1 MIWSMDL
8 LSVVLTGFLGAFLF
22 FETSKKEFSFYEKHK
37 KGIFYC
43 AAACIVLLACAM
55 MLSAVQTGL
64 PFRVKNLPAACLICG
79 LVFFLLALFSKTT
92 IITQRLRRVLRFA
105 SRAAVLTVM
114 LELCVFNFNAYH
126 LLSADYQ
133 RADLTLD
140 YAAFTN
146 FTKSA
151 DGYRTVQA
159 GGASIEFPQVG
170 MPVGTVKIEAQSTTN
185 AAVKVSVNYADE
197 TNRAYRTGIK
207 EAEIIRGNEKS
218 SVLTCNYS
226 GNVSKLRFDFSAGK
240 EESITVKAIV
250 LNEPVPFEF
259 SFMRFFSVFGAA
271 MLVYLFYSS
280 AQMKKKYK
288 DNQTV
293 CKGAALVIAL
303 FMVFAALGM
312 TQLYRV
318 DSGVTLEQ
326 EFTSK
331 TGNQITQELVD
342 AFEKGS
348 VTLDVKPS
356 EGLKALEN
364 PYDWSQRIES
374 GAAYAWDHVYYEGNY
389 YSYYGIAPVVLLFL
403 PYHLLTG
410 FYFPTVWA
418 VFLFGAIGL
427 FFLMK
432 TVMAFFDRFFRDVPS
447 SFVLMALIMAL
458 VSCGV
463 WFNFITPNFYEI
475 AQTSGFACVT
485 AGSFFLLSS
494 NIVGDGKIRR
504 WRVALSGVLLSLAVL
519 CRPTLAVYC
528 IAAVAF
534 LIAGFQKLRR
544 QTQEQIKQGKARG
557 GFFRR
562 YGVYIL
568 CAAIPFLVIGGA
580 QMLYNYARFGSFM
593 DFGIDYSL
601 TINDFTR
608 SQYHTHLAAIGLY
621 NFLLA
626 FPSVNTAFPFVHSA
640 FSTLDLN
647 GYYFIANQTAIGLF
661 FRALPMFSYFFAF
674 RAYRCMPK
682 EKRHK
687 AALLLL
693 LSCVAA
699 PLIIIISIWESG
711 YGVRYCT
718 DFSWQLLL
726 GAFAIAF
733 TIYLNTKNAG
743 VKRILSRVLT
753 GSFLLCVVV
762 NFAFVFEYQFI
773 ALSKNGT
780 GRELLLSLART
791 FEFWH

>member
-1 MIWSMDL
+1 MVLSMDF
-8 LSVVLTGFLGAFLF
+8 LSVVLTGFLGIYLF

-37 KGIFYC
+37 RGIFYC
-43 AAACIVLLACAM
+43 AVGSIVLLACIM
-55 MLSAVQTGL
+55 MLSVMQTGI
-64 PFRVKNLPAACLICG
+64 PFKVKNLPAACLICG
-79 LVFFLLALFSKTT
+79 LIFFFLAVFSKTKL
-92 IITQRLRRVLRFA
+92 IAERFRRVLRFA
-105 SRAAVLTVM
+105 ARAAVLTVM

-133 RADLTLD
+133 RADLALD
-140 YAAFTN
+140 YASLTN

-151 DGYRTVQA
+151 DGYQTVQA
-159 GGASIEFPQVG
+159 GSASIEFPQVN
-170 MPVGTVKIEAQSTTN
+170 MPVGTVRIEAQSTKN
-185 AAVKVSVNYADE
+185 AEVKVSVNYADE
-197 TNRAYRTGIK
+197 TNRAYRTGVK
-207 EAEIIRGNEKS
+207 DAQIIRGNEKS
-218 SVLTCNYS
+218 SVLSCNYS
-226 GNVSKLRFDFSAGK
+226 GNVSKLRFDFSAEK
-240 EESITVKAIV
+240 EEVITVKAII
-250 LNEPVPFEF
+250 LNEPVPFAF
-259 SFMRFFSVFGAA
+259 SFIRFFTVFGAA

-280 AQMKKKYK
+280 AHMKKKYK

-303 FMVFAALGM
+303 FMVFAAFGL

-318 DSGVTLEQ
+318 DNNKTLGQ

-356 EGLKALEN
+356 EELKALEN

-475 AQTSGFACVT
+475 AQASGFACIT
-485 AGSFFLLSS
+485 AGAFFLLSS
-494 NIVGDGKIRR
+494 NVVGEGKVKR

-528 IAAVAF
+528 IAAIAF
-534 LIAGFQKLRR
+534 LIAGLQKLKR
-544 QTQEQIKQGKARG
+544 QTHEQIKQGKTVG

-562 YGVYIL
+562 YGSYIL
-568 CAAIPFLVIGGA
+568 CAVVPFLVIGGA
-580 QMLYNYARFGSFM
+580 QMLYNYARFGSLM

-626 FPSVNTAFPFVHSA
+626 FPNVNTAFPFIHSA

-661 FRALPMFSYFFAF
+661 FRALPMFAYFFAF
-674 RAYRCMPK
+674 RAYRCVPK
-682 EKRHK
+682 KKRHG
-687 AALLLL
+687 AALLLI

-711 YGVRYCT
+711 YGVRYST

-733 TIYLNTKNAG
+733 TIYLNMKNAG

-753 GSFLLCVVV
+753 VSFLLCIVI
-762 NFAFVFEYQFI
+762 NFAFVFEYQFL

-780 GRELLLSLART
+780 GRELLLSLARS